1 MRTAAYTRVDKGLSD
16 ALLIVELSGGETLV
30 ILANGKL
37 RICERHPGDFEPC
50 DGWEVFDPK
59 SRVGQTWE
67 YDHDVVMVVVRSE
80 DMSKQIGTPIMNHTG
95 LILMSGAHNVPVL
108 SHNMYYNVATLYT
121 WYEVGPWEELDDR
134 ERLA

>member
-1 MRTAAYTRVDKGLSD
+1 M
-16 ALLIVELSGGETLV
+16 LIIELSGGETLV

-37 RICERHPGDFEPC
+37 RIGEPG

-67 YDHDVVMVVVRSE
+67 YDHGVVMVVVRSE
-80 DMSKQIGTPIMNHTG
+80 DMFKQIGTSIMNHTG
-95 LILMSGAHNVPVL
+95 LILMSGAHNVHVL
-108 SHNMYYNVATLYT
+108 GHNMYKVATLYT